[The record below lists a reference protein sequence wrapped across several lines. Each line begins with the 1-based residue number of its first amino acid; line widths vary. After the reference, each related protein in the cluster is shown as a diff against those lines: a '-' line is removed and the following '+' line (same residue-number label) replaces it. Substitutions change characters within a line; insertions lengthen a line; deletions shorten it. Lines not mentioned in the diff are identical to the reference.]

1 MPQHAVSARQNQVE
15 DAKAGEDQ
23 HNTLPARHEDAY
35 TFSPPLAG
43 NDISAALDEKIDPL
57 PSEPATAETAVAER
71 PDGSNDN
78 IPSHRALVVPENS
91 VPIPAIGQSA
101 PVWRSK
107 PLAVIGTLA
116 LLGCG
121 AAAFSVIGFA
131 EQKKVSPVRMELAS
145 VPASIPD
152 ADRRTEQASAPQ
164 ADARLSAAPS
174 VTEAFPVTPTESP
187 AQPQPIPPPPAA
199 PESAAALPQPETL
212 QPSTAPAAP
221 PEAVAPRAITETVPP
236 RSTAE
241 SRIAAIPNAEIPRPP
256 AAIPHQPSSAMSP
269 PPPPTRSSAQ
279 SSGLA
284 RGQIAFVQRP
294 GVNIRNAPSQNG
306 EIVGSA
312 QMGGRFIV
320 ARREGEWV
328 QVAQGP
334 WRGWIH
340 ERFLAPRLPREAVRG
355 GLF

>member
-1 MPQHAVSARQNQVE
+1 MPQHAISARQDPVE
-15 DAKAGEDQ
+15 DGKAGEGQ

-57 PSEPATAETAVAER
+57 PPEPATAETAVAER

-91 VPIPAIGQSA
+91 VPIPAIRQSA
-101 PVWRSK
+101 PAWRSK
-107 PLAVIGTLA
+107 PMAVIAALA
-116 LLGCG
+116 

-145 VPASIPD
+145 VPPSIPV
-152 ADRRTEQASAPQ
+152 AEARTAQASAPE
-164 ADARLSAAPS
+164 ADIRLSAAPPAA
-174 VTEAFPVTPTESP
+174 EAVPVTPAESP
-187 AQPQPIPPPPAA
+187 AQPEPIPPPPAA

-256 AAIPHQPSSAMSP
+256 AAIPHQPSSTMSP
-269 PPPPTRSSAQ
+269 PPPPARSSAQ

-284 RGQIAFVQRP
+284 RGQVAFVQRP

>member
-1 MPQHAVSARQNQVE
+1 MPQHAISARQDQVE
-15 DAKAGEDQ
+15 EGKAGQGQ

-43 NDISAALDEKIDPL
+43 NDISAALDENIDPL
-57 PSEPATAETAVAER
+57 PCEPTAPASAVAER
-71 PDGSNDN
+71 PDESNDN
-78 IPSHRALVVPENS
+78 IPSHRALMVPENS
-91 VPIPAIGQSA
+91 VPIAAIRQSA
-101 PVWRSK
+101 PAWRSK
-107 PLAVIGTLA
+107 PMAVIAALA

-121 AAAFSVIGFA
+121 AAAFSFIGFA

-145 VPASIPD
+145 VPPSIP
-152 ADRRTEQASAPQ
+152 AAEARTEQASTPE
-164 ADARLSAAPS
+164 ADTRLSAALPAA
-174 VTEAFPVTPTESP
+174 EAVPVTPAESP
-187 AQPQPIPPPPAA
+187 AQPEPIPPPAAA
-199 PESAAALPQPETL
+199 PESAAALPQPETP
-212 QPSTAPAAP
+212 QPSTAPVAP
-221 PEAVAPRAITETVPP
+221 PEAAAPRAITEAVPP
-236 RSTAE
+236 RPTAE
-241 SRIAAIPNAEIPRPP
+241 SRIAAIPGAEIPRPP
-256 AAIPHQPSSAMSP
+256 AAIPHQPSSAMSAP
-269 PPPPTRSSAQ
+269 PPPARSSAQ

-284 RGQIAFVQRP
+284 RGQVAFVQRP

-320 ARREGEWV
+320 AGREGEWV

-355 GLF
+355 RFF